1 MDNITPL
8 RVAITGAAGNIGY
21 ALAFRIASGAM
32 LGSRP
37 VALHLIEVKQ
47 AEKQL
52 DGVMMEL
59 DDCAFPLLSSCIGT
73 SNIEKGM
80 EGVDVAILVGAKPR
94 GPGME
99 RKDLL
104 KDNGEIFKHQ
114 GQILNEFASKDVK
127 VLVVGNPANTNA
139 FIASQNAPDL
149 DPKQFSCMT
158 RLDHNRALTMIAQK
172 CNKTV
177 GQVKKMI
184 IWGNHSA
191 TQFPDPLHC
200 EIDGVAA
207 QLDHDWM
214 NQEFIPA
221 VQQRG
226 AKVIAAR
233 GASSAG
239 SAANAI
245 VDHIHDWVLGTAE
258 NDWVS
263 MGIVADGSYGIE
275 PGIVYSFPVTTK
287 DGQWRIVQ
295 DLSLNDYERQM
306 MAATEKELCEE
317 RSAIEH
323 LIHT

>member
-1 MDNITPL
+1 MNDTTPL
-8 RVAITGAAGNIGY
+8 KIAITGAAGNIGY

-32 LGSRP
+32 LGSHP

-52 DGVMMEL
+52 NGVMMEL
-59 DDCAFPLLSSCIGT
+59 DDCAFPLLNACIGT
-73 SNIEKGM
+73 SDIEKGM
-80 EGVDVAILVGAKPR
+80 EGVDIAILVGAKPR

-114 GQILNEFASKDVK
+114 GQILNAVASKEVK

-139 FIASQNAPDL
+139 LIASQNAPDL

-158 RLDHNRALTMIAQK
+158 RLDHNRALTMIAEK
-172 CNKTV
+172 YNKTV
-177 GQVKKMI
+177 GQIKKMI

-191 TQFPDPLHC
+191 TQFPDPMHC
-200 EIDGVAA
+200 EIDGETIR
-207 QLDHDWM
+207 LDPDWM
-214 NQEFIPA
+214 SQEFIPA

-226 AKVIAAR
+226 AKVIEAR

-245 VDHIHDWVLGTAE
+245 TNHIHDWVLGSAE

-263 MGIVADGSYGIE
+263 MGVIADGSYGIE

-295 DLSLNDYERQM
+295 NLPLNDYECKM
-306 MAATEKELCEE
+306 MSETEKELREE

-323 LIHT
+323 LL

>member
-1 MDNITPL
+1 MNDTKPL
-8 RVAITGAAGNIGY
+8 KIAITGAAGNIGY

-32 LGSRP
+32 LGSHP

-52 DGVMMEL
+52 DGVLMEL
-59 DDCAFPLLSSCIGT
+59 DDCAFPLLSACVGT
-73 SNIEKGM
+73 SNIETGI
-80 EGVDVAILVGAKPR
+80 EGVDIAILVGAKPR

-104 KDNGEIFKHQ
+104 KDNGEIFKRQ
-114 GQILNEFASKDVK
+114 GQILNAHASKDVK

-139 FIASQNAPDL
+139 LIASKNAPAL

-158 RLDHNRALTMIAQK
+158 RLDHNRALTMIAEK
-172 CNKTV
+172 YSKAV

-200 EIDGVAA
+200 EIDGESAR
-207 QLDHDWM
+207 LEHDWM

-226 AKVIAAR
+226 AKVIEAR

-245 VDHIHDWVLGTAE
+245 VNHMHDWVLGTAE

-263 MGIVADGSYGIE
+263 MGVVADGSYGIE
-275 PGIVYSFPVTTK
+275 PGIVYSFPVTAE

-295 DLSLNDYERQM
+295 NLPLNDYEHNM
-306 MAATEKELCEE
+306 MSETEKELREE
-317 RSAIEH
+317 CSAIEH
-323 LIHT
+323 LI

>member
-1 MDNITPL
+1 MNDIKPTKI
-8 RVAITGAAGNIGY
+8 AITGAAGNIGY

-32 LGSRP
+32 LGSCP
-37 VALHLIEVKQ
+37 VILHLIEVKQ

-59 DDCAFPLLSSCIGT
+59 DDCAFPLLNGYIGT
-73 SNIEKGM
+73 SDVEEGM
-80 EGVDVAILVGAKPR
+80 EDVDIAILVGSKPR

-114 GQILNEFASKDVK
+114 GQTLNAVASKKVK

-139 FIASQNAPDL
+139 LIAYRNAPDL
-149 DPKQFSCMT
+149 NPEQFSCMT
-158 RLDHNRALTMIAQK
+158 RLDHNRALTMIAK
-172 CNKTV
+172 KYNKTV

-200 EIDGVAA
+200 EIDAKVIAP
-207 QLDHDWM
+207 DHDWVE
-214 NQEFIPA
+214 QEFIPA

-226 AKVIAAR
+226 AKVIEAR

-239 SAANAI
+239 SAASAI
-245 VDHIHDWVLGTAE
+245 VDHMHDWILGTAE
-258 NDWVS
+258 NDWTS
-263 MGIVADGSYGIE
+263 MGVISDGSYGIE
-275 PGIVYSFPVTTK
+275 PGIVYSFPVITENGEWHIVPDLAINDFETK
-287 DGQWRIVQ
+287 MMLETKSELLD
-295 DLSLNDYERQM
+295 ERN
-306 MAATEKELCEE
+306 AVD
-317 RSAIEH
+317 H
-323 LIHT
+323 LL

>member
-1 MDNITPL
+1 MNDAKPL
-8 RVAITGAAGNIGY
+8 KIAITGAAGNIGY

-37 VALHLIEVKQ
+37 VILRLIEVKQ
-47 AEKQL
+47 AEKRL

-59 DDCAFPLLSSCIGT
+59 DDCAFPLLNGCLGT
-73 SNIEKGM
+73 SNVEEGM
-80 EGVDVAILVGAKPR
+80 EDVDIAILVGSKPR

-104 KDNGEIFKHQ
+104 KDNGEIFKRQ
-114 GQILNEFASKDVK
+114 GQILNAVASRKVK

-139 FIASQNAPDL
+139 LIAYRNAPDL
-149 DPKQFSCMT
+149 NPEQFSCMT
-158 RLDHNRALTMIAQK
+158 RLDHNRALTMIA
-172 CNKTV
+172 NKYNKAV

-200 EIDGVAA
+200 EIDTKVIAP
-207 QLDHDWM
+207 DHDWVEK
-214 NQEFIPA
+214 EFIPA

-226 AKVIAAR
+226 AKVIEAR

-245 VDHIHDWVLGTAE
+245 VDHVRDWTLGTAE

-263 MGIVADGSYGIE
+263 MGVISSGHYGIE
-275 PGIVYSFPVTTK
+275 PGMIYSFPVTTK
-287 DGQWRIVQ
+287 NGEWRIVP
-295 DLSLNDYERQM
+295 DLPINDFEARM
-306 MAATEKELCEE
+306 MSETDKELLEE
-317 RSAIEH
+317 REAVDH
-323 LIHT
+323 LL

>member
-1 MDNITPL
+1 MSDATPL
-8 RVAITGAAGNIGY
+8 KIAITGAAGNIGY
-21 ALAFRIASGAM
+21 ALAFRIASGAI

-59 DDCAFPLLSSCIGT
+59 DDCAFPLLSACVCT
-73 SNIEKGM
+73 SDIEKGM
-80 EGVDVAILVGAKPR
+80 KDVDVAILVGAKPR

-114 GQILNEFASKDVK
+114 GQILNAVASKKVK

-139 FIASQNAPDL
+139 LIASQNAPDL

-158 RLDHNRALTMIAQK
+158 RLDHNRALTMLAK
-172 CNKTV
+172 KHNKPV

-200 EIDGVAA
+200 EIDGESTRMK
-207 QLDHDWM
+207 QDWM
-214 NQEFIPA
+214 DLEFIPA
-221 VQQRG
+221 VQKRG
-226 AKVIAAR
+226 AEVIEAR
-233 GASSAG
+233 GASSAA

-245 VDHIHDWVLGTAE
+245 VDHMHDWILGTKE

-263 MGIVADGSYGIE
+263 MGVVADGSYGIKS
-275 PGIVYSFPVTTK
+275 GIVYSFPVTTK
-287 DGQWRIVQ
+287 NGQWHIVQ
-295 DLSLNDYERQM
+295 NLSLNDYEHKM
-306 MAATEKELCEE
+306 MAETEKELREE

-323 LIHT
+323 LL

>member
-1 MDNITPL
+1 MNDTTPL
-8 RVAITGAAGNIGY
+8 KIAITGAAGNIGY

-32 LGSRP
+32 LDSHP

-52 DGVMMEL
+52 NGVMMEL
-59 DDCAFPLLSSCIGT
+59 DDCAFPLLNACIGT
-73 SNIEKGM
+73 SDIEKGM
-80 EGVDVAILVGAKPR
+80 EGVDIAILVGAKPR

-114 GQILNEFASKDVK
+114 GQILNALASKEVK

-139 FIASQNAPDL
+139 LIASQNAPDL

-158 RLDHNRALTMIAQK
+158 RLDHNRALTMIAK
-172 CNKTV
+172 KYNKTV
-177 GQVKKMI
+177 GQIKKMI

-191 TQFPDPLHC
+191 TQFPDPMHC
-200 EIDGVAA
+200 EIDGEPIR
-207 QLDHDWM
+207 LDHDWM
-214 NQEFIPA
+214 SQEFIPA

-226 AKVIAAR
+226 AKVIEAR

-245 VDHIHDWVLGTAE
+245 TNHIHDWVLGNAE
-258 NDWVS
+258 NDWIS
-263 MGIVADGSYGIE
+263 MGVIADGSYGIE

-295 DLSLNDYERQM
+295 NLSLSDYECKM
-306 MAATEKELCEE
+306 MSETEKELREE

-323 LIHT
+323 LL